1 MKKLMLGSLFAAT
14 LSFAQPKIEVKDAW
28 VREVPPTSNMS
39 AAYMI
44 IENKGKEPDKLIDAA
59 SNASKIVEVHE
70 TVEGRMRRVKALEV
84 PAGGKVELKPGG
96 YHMMLINLNKPLKE
110 GDNVEIT
117 LKFEKI
123 WRDKGASP
131 CKERHGWAYAS

>member
-110 GDNVEIT
+110 G
-117 LKFEKI
+117 EKKI
-123 WRDKGASP
+123 GFI
-131 CKERHGWAYAS
+131 